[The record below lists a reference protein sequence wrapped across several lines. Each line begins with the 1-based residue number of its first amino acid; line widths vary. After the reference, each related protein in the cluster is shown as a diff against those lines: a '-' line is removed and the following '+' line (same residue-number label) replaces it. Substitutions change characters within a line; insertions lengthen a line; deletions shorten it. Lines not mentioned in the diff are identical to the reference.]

1 MDEMMGRAR
10 FLGRA
15 AVLGAAT
22 FATLL
27 AVGTAGVAE
36 AAQTPT
42 AAAATPARSTPH
54 VTRESF
60 ILPAGQDSIKVS
72 AGRAKFTVTR
82 PAGASPEYSIGCGLY
97 ITDPAYYTGSGGSGV
112 QSTATIRCQYPTT
125 VYLEIDL
132 SFNGSNIAAK
142 GQEFPGV
149 YVASETVTTSAVPG
163 YYQSDA
169 IGISSAGVQ
178 YGYIY
183 SNNVYIPQ

>member
-42 AAAATPARSTPH
+42 ASAPTPARSTPH
-54 VTRESF
+54 VTHESF

-72 AGRAKFTVTR
+72 AGGAKFTVTR
-82 PAGASPEYSIGCGLY
+82 PAGASPEYATGCGLY

-112 QSTATIRCQYPTT
+112 QSTATIRCQYPIT

-132 SFNGSNIAAK
+132 SYNGSNIAAK

-169 IGISSAGVQ
+169 IGISSAGAQ
-178 YGYIY
+178 YGYVY

>member
-1 MDEMMGRAR
+1 MSMMERTR
-10 FLGRA
+10 FLGRTA
-15 AVLGAAT
+15 ILAAT

-27 AVGTAGVAE
+27 AAGTAGVAE

-42 AAAATPARSTPH
+42 ASVAASTRSAAH
-54 VTRESF
+54 VIRF
-60 ILPAGQDSIKVS
+60 VLPAGQDSIKVS

-112 QSTATIRCQYPTT
+112 QSTATIRCEYPTT

-132 SFNGSNIAAK
+132 SYNGSNIAAK
-142 GQEFPGV
+142 GQQFSGV
-149 YVASETVTTSAVPG
+149 YAASETVTTSAVPG

-169 IGISSAGVQ
+169 IGISSDGQ
-178 YGYIY
+178 QDGYTY